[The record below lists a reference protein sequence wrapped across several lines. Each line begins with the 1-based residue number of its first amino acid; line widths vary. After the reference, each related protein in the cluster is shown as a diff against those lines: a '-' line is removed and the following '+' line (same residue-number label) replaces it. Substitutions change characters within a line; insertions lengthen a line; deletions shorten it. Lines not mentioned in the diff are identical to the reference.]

1 MGFISS
7 HPPDRHKAPAAPL
20 HSPCPYMS
28 GGPPP
33 HLKPH
38 LKREGPLAGT
48 CWLADVLLYSIN
60 YIIHLEGNVYMALQT
75 GMTGE
80 ATTIVVHE
88 NTAAAVGAGGVEVFG
103 TPMMIALMENA
114 AWGAVADELD
124 EGYVTVGTLVNVYHL
139 AATPLG
145 QQVRASAELIEIDG
159 RRLVFKVE
167 AYDERQKI
175 GEGRHERFIV
185 NLERFLQR
193 LG

>member
-1 MGFISS
+1 
-7 HPPDRHKAPAAPL
+7 
-20 HSPCPYMS
+20 
-28 GGPPP
+28 
-33 HLKPH
+33 
-38 LKREGPLAGT
+38 
-48 CWLADVLLYSIN
+48 
-60 YIIHLEGNVYMALQT
+60 MALQT
-75 GMTGE
+75 GMSGE
-80 ATTIVVHE
+80 ATTVVVHE

-114 AWGAVADELD
+114 SWGAVADGLD
-124 EGYVTVGTLVNVYHL
+124 EGYVTVGTLINVHHL

-145 QQVRASAELIEIDG
+145 QQVRATAELIEIDG

-167 AYDERQKI
+167 AYDEQQKV